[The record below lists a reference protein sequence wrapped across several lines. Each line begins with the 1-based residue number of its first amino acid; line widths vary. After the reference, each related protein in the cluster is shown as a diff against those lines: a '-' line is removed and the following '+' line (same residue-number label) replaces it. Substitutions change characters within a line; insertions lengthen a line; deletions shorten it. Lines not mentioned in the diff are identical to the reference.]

1 MSGISLKTVGLL
13 FLLILIVVAVID
25 YLMGTSAQALNA
37 YEIIR
42 RSLPEGLGLRE
53 VTPVYIIGQERAGD
67 WALAW
72 AWLAYL
78 CWAGLW
84 TVILLLSYQLLRQ
97 HTIRTNDRNQL

>member
-1 MSGISLKTVGLL
+1 MNGVSLKATGLILL
-13 FLLILIVVAVID
+13 FVMMVIAIVD
-25 YLMGTSAQALNA
+25 YLMGTSAQALNG

-42 RSLPEGLGLRE
+42 RSLPDRLGLKE
-53 VTPVYIIGQERAGD
+53 VTPVYILGQEQAGE

-84 TVILLLSYQLLRQ
+84 TGILLLSYKTLRL
-97 HTIRTNDRNQL
+97 IKRKDDK